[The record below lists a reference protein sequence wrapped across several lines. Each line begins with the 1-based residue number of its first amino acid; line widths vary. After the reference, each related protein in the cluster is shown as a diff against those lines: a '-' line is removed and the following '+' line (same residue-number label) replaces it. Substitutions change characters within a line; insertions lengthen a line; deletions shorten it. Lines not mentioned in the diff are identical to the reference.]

1 MELETLHTPDAD
13 AAAEVQQVLAAA
25 SHHDLRSLRALL
37 RTHSASVQDPQTG
50 YTPLHAA
57 IAGADPSQKK
67 QQRNGV
73 VNGDNVDA
81 ESSGE
86 GNEAEAAVQTVKLLL
101 QNGAIWNDLNKDD
114 ETPGC
119 LALRLGLTNLYNI
132 VVDAGVRAEILLNRL
147 NEYEQ
152 LKDDDVE
159 EPADLEAPTIHN
171 TDSSSPPATS
181 TAPSGAP
188 ENTTDSSATPDPQPN
203 QPTYLSSSL
212 SFHPDRILDASA
224 NSVMMSWETT
234 LMSRTAALLAPSPGL
249 RVLNIGH
256 GMGIIDVEFQR
267 TSPSTHHIVEA
278 HPSVLA
284 RMREHGWYDKPNVV
298 VHEGRWQDVLPRMI
312 ESEEDGDGGELNL
325 FDAIYFDT
333 FAEPY
338 TALRTFFED
347 FVIGLLDEGGK
358 WGFFNGLGADR
369 QVCYDVYAKVV
380 ELDLFEAGFEVEWTS
395 LEVPDLEERGE
406 WEGVRRAYWR
416 LKEYRLPVARFVG

>member
-1 MELETLHTPDAD
+1 MESETLHDAD
-13 AAAEVQQVLAAA
+13 ADPAEVQQVLTAA

-57 IAGADPSQKK
+57 IAGADPSKEK
-67 QQRNGV
+67 QQPNGV
-73 VNGDNVDA
+73 VNGETGNA
-81 ESSGE
+81 ESGGE
-86 GNEAEAAVQTVKLLL
+86 GNEEEAAVRTVKLLL

-119 LALRLGLTNLYNI
+119 LALRLGLTDLYNI
-132 VVDAGVRAEILLNRL
+132 MVDAGVRAEILLNRL

-152 LKDDDVE
+152 LKDEDAV
-159 EPADLEAPTIHN
+159 EPADLEAPTSTEANHP
-171 TDSSSPPATS
+171 SPAAEP
-181 TAPSGAP
+181 APSGAS
-188 ENTTDSSATPDPQPN
+188 ESTTDSSTTRDPQPN

-212 SFHPDRILDASA
+212 SFHSDRILDSSA
-224 NSVMMSWETT
+224 NSVMMSWETA
-234 LMSRTAALLAPSPGL
+234 LMSRTAALLASSPGL

-256 GMGIIDVEFQR
+256 GMGIIDSEFQSA
-267 TSPSTHHIVEA
+267 SPSTHHIVEA

-284 RMREHGWYDKPNVV
+284 RMREQGWYDRPNVV
-298 VHEGRWQDVLPRMI
+298 VHEGRWQDVLPRLI
-312 ESEEDGDGGELNL
+312 ESEDGAPNNLL

-338 TALRTFFED
+338 AALRTFFED
-347 FVIGLLDEGGK
+347 FIIGLLDEGGK

-380 ELDLFEAGFEVEWTS
+380 ELDLFEAGFDVEWTS
-395 LEVPDLEERGE
+395 VEVPDLEARGE
-406 WEGVRRAYWR
+406 WDGVRRAYWK
-416 LKEYRLPVARFVG
+416 LKEYRLPIACFMG